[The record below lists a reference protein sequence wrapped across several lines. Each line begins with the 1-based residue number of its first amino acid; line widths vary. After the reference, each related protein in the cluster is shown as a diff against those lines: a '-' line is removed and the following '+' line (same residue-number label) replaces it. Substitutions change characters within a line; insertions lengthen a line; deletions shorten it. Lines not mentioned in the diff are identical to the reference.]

1 MIKLHIIMFTME
13 WNSMK
18 NKFIGCV
25 MAVLLVV
32 SVFNPAF
39 TVFAVGETIT
49 VTDSNGNEITE
60 KIEVQEYRNVQ
71 LSYTISPSMPE
82 GAYVTWKSN
91 LPLLAGVDDSGK
103 VTGYDYS
110 KAAIIQLWIDENIR
124 SLPLVGEAMAKSI
137 EDKIASSGVDIETVN
152 TDVLVAIVSGVAGEQ
167 LGESLRN
174 YLDNMNVVITATLYS
189 ADGVKIADDSV
200 EVLVT
205 QSVVAQVMPTGVH
218 ITNKKTVP
226 TTVAVGTTVR
236 LYGAVTPVRL
246 KQGVKW
252 SVDKTIFESA
262 KGDVTENGLVT
273 FTEPGTLKIK
283 VTPTNALYAAFSD
296 SITFTVVAKEELPV
310 TDFSISGS
318 LTVQEGESSQLA
330 VSNVVP
336 AGAYTGDAVW
346 TSSDPSVVI
355 VDQEGNI
362 TGLDG
367 GSGITYSKKAT
378 VSVTIGDVTKSVDV
392 EVKRG
397 AVQGNINN
405 VEIEGEDAL
414 GIGNTSKYTATV
426 YPTRLNTSSSIVRE
440 WGIIDDDGNYIM
452 ATQESPASTI
462 YGTIDFDGNLTANA
476 SGIITIVARAT
487 NKDVTVE
494 TTKSVFFGNPITDF
508 NISGSLEFTE
518 GKTSQLTITNINP
531 EDYDEQILQTIK
543 WTSENPKIAMVG
555 ENGLVYGVDGG
566 NGNFLNN
573 YQTTKI
579 TATVGGVSK
588 TVTVKIKKATIGKL
602 TQAHIDGFDYVIKD
616 FPVTYN
622 GYFSPERINA
632 SNSYWGIVSNDGQ
645 VPFDDS
651 LNVSG
656 AKYTE
661 NDFAKISEGGTVT
674 ALNAGETDI
683 YLYGKQLITAY
694 TYVQTSKRINTV
706 EIEPKS
712 ITVTAPTK
720 TDYVEGDTQLDLT
733 GLKVQLTYDRADIEK
748 YYGDTSGLYQDSDLT
763 VEVTDYTVGEINP
776 KILDTEQY
784 IVLTVTRAGKSY
796 RGVFSITLAS
806 KAVESIELTAPRYKY
821 IEGETE
827 LDLES
832 LTVKANYSNA
842 PSEEV
847 TDYRVHTE
855 DFDPTLYNVEQ
866 NITVSYTH
874 EGRTATAT
882 FPVIVY
888 GIPVVSV
895 DTNGYS
901 GEWTPNNITF
911 TLSATNELDGLTYY
925 YRTEG
930 GSDWTAISGNTF
942 TVNTDLQNVYYFKA
956 VNSAEI
962 DGTETEGFTVKR
974 DSVTPYFVLNKE
986 INDVTNQNF
995 KITIDN
1001 LRVGL
1006 SGIKSITVNGED
1018 ITGNTEFLV
1027 TENNNY
1033 SVTVTANNGLSKT
1046 LIKTVNNIDREP
1058 PVINRI
1064 DLKHKTTGTN
1074 ARELAEE
1081 EYGLF
1086 FNETVEMTVWAVDKG
1101 IASVGKIEY
1110 RLIDETGTPLSEE
1123 WLTYNELE
1131 RPLFSPNFKGVVE
1144 VKATDKAGNES
1155 AVYRSDGFVI
1165 DGENP
1170 TIEVNAVSKG
1180 KEYENGVWTSDTVDI
1195 TVSSYAFSGI
1205 YEYLYR
1211 VDGGDWKVMDKPNIS
1226 FGEEGEH
1233 ILEFKT
1239 VSYSALE
1246 SDIVPVSVKIDRQM
1260 PVIRV
1265 EFQGTFKR
1273 WTGENMTFSFS
1284 TLEPSISGVTYY
1296 YNDGSGWKEITT
1308 GNQIVLYDNI
1318 NANYQFMAVNGAG
1331 TKSPPSDSYI
1341 VMIDTVVPE
1350 VSVTPEVTGI
1360 TVDPYKVHLDY
1371 SFGEAGLK
1379 SVTLNGE
1386 DITGAEFITVSK
1398 NGTYLITVTGNNL
1411 KTSNYLLTVDNFYD
1425 PLNPANKPVLQVTVE
1440 GAVGVRTGD
1449 DITFKFLCPDGQEVT
1464 YYYDSGDGWTE
1475 IEGNSLTLSESTVA
1489 DYKFKAVNNYG
1500 VESYESPV
1508 YSVILDKSQK
1518 TGASISGNISFEY
1531 PENTDTVTVKLYDF
1545 GANNLIAKKTVAS
1558 DSNKFSF
1565 DSVENGVYFLVAEC
1579 AGYQVYRIAVFV
1591 SGDTVQN
1598 IDFTAGEIMIGDIDL
1613 DGDIDS
1619 DDYELLSSYV
1629 KCNCA
1634 LNEIQLKNADVNG
1647 DGTVDGIDALYL
1659 NLYLH
1664 GAVQLP

>member
-1 MIKLHIIMFTME
+1 MRNKL
-13 WNSMK
+13 
-18 NKFIGCV
+18 IGCL

-32 SVFNPAF
+32 SAFNPAF
-39 TVFAVGETIT
+39 TVFSLGETIT
-49 VTDSNGNEITE
+49 ITDSNGNEITE

-71 LSYTISPSMPE
+71 LSYAVSPSMPE
-82 GAYVTWKSN
+82 GAYVTWESN

-152 TDVLVAIVSGVAGEQ
+152 TDVLVAIVSGIAGEQ

-205 QSVVAQVMPTGVH
+205 QSIVAQVFPTGVH
-218 ITNKKTVP
+218 ITNKKVVP
-226 TTVAVGTTVR
+226 TTVAVGTTVQ

-262 KGDVTENGLVT
+262 KGEVTENGLVT
-273 FTEPGTLKIK
+273 FTEPGKLKIK
-283 VTPTNALYAAFSD
+283 VVPTNGAYVAFSD
-296 SITFTVVAKEELPV
+296 TITFTVVAKEDLPV
-310 TDFSISGS
+310 TDFAISGS

-378 VSVTIGDVTKSVDV
+378 VTVTLGDVTKSVEV

-414 GIGNTSKYTATV
+414 GIGSTSKYTATV
-426 YPTRLNTSSSIVRE
+426 YPTRLNTNSSIVRE

-452 ATQESPASTI
+452 ATAGAPASTM
-462 YGTIDFDGNLTANA
+462 YGTIDSDGNLTANA

-494 TTKSVFFGNPITDF
+494 ATKSVFFGNPITDF
-508 NISGSLEFTE
+508 SISGSLEFNE
-518 GKTSQLTITNINP
+518 GKTSQLTIININP

-543 WTSENPKIAMVG
+543 WTSDNPKIAMVD

-566 NGNFLNN
+566 NGNFMNN
-573 YQTTKI
+573 YQITNI
-579 TATVGGVSK
+579 TATVGGISK

-602 TQAHIDGFDYVIKD
+602 TKAHIDGFDYVIKD
-616 FPVTYN
+616 FPVTYS

-645 VPFDDS
+645 VPFNDS
-651 LNVSG
+651 LNVNG

-661 NDFAKISEGGTVT
+661 NDFAKISDNGTVT

-683 YLYGKQLITAY
+683 YLYGKQLISAY
-694 TYVQTSKRINTV
+694 TYVQTSKHINTV

-763 VEVTDYTVGEINP
+763 VDVTDYTVGEINP
-776 KILDTEQY
+776 DILDTEQY
-784 IVLTVTRAGKSY
+784 IVLTVTRAGRSY
-796 RGVFSITLAS
+796 RGVFAITLAS

-821 IEGETE
+821 LEGETE
-827 LDLES
+827 LDLEN

-842 PSEEV
+842 PSETV

-874 EGRTATAT
+874 EGRTATAA

-895 DTNGYS
+895 DTNGYD

-911 TLSATNELDGLTYY
+911 TLSATNELNGLTYY
-925 YRTEG
+925 YRTEDS
-930 GSDWTAISGNTF
+930 SDWKALSGNTL
-942 TVNTDLQNVYYFKA
+942 TINSNLQNVYYFKA
-956 VNSAEI
+956 INSEEI
-962 DGTETEGFTVKR
+962 ESFETEGYTVRR
-974 DSVTPYFVLNKE
+974 DNVTPYFVLNKE
-986 INDVTNQNF
+986 IDTVTNQNF
-995 KITIDN
+995 KIMIDN
-1001 LRVGL
+1001 LNVGL

-1018 ITGNTEFLV
+1018 ITGSRAFTV

-1033 SVTVTANNGLSKT
+1033 TVTVTANNGLSKT
-1046 LIKTVNNIDREP
+1046 LVKTVSNIDRYA
-1058 PVINRI
+1058 PVITEGILRHKLKGDNAREITEEEFGLYFNEVI
-1064 DLKHKTTGTN
+1064 DLKVYAHDVGV
-1074 ARELAEE
+1074 A
-1081 EYGLF
+1081 
-1086 FNETVEMTVWAVDKG
+1086 G
-1101 IASVGKIEY
+1101 IEKIEY
-1110 RLIDETGTPLSEE
+1110 RLLDENRTPVSSE
-1123 WLTYNELE
+1123 WIRYSDVN
-1131 RPLFSPNFKGVVE
+1131 RPEFLPNFKGFVE
-1144 VKATDKAGNES
+1144 VRAIDKAGNES
-1155 AVYRSDGFVI
+1155 EIYYTDGFTI
-1165 DGENP
+1165 DGDNP
-1170 TIEVNAVSKG
+1170 EIEVNAESLG

-1195 TVSSYAFSGI
+1195 TVTSSAFSGI
-1205 YEYLYR
+1205 YEYLFR
-1211 VDGGDWKVMDKPNIS
+1211 VDGGEWKVMDKPNIS

-1233 ILEFKT
+1233 VLEFKT
-1239 VSYSALE
+1239 VSNSALE

-1284 TLEPSISGVTYY
+1284 TLEPSLSGVTYY

-1350 VSVTPEVTGI
+1350 IKVTPETTDI
-1360 TVDPYKVHLDY
+1360 TVGPYKVYLDY
-1371 SFGEAGLK
+1371 TFGEAGLK

-1386 DITGAEFITVSK
+1386 DITGQDYITVSK
-1398 NGTYLITVTGNNL
+1398 NGTYLITATGNNL

-1425 PLNPANKPVLQVTVE
+1425 PLNPANKPVLQVTVD
-1440 GAVGVRTGD
+1440 GTIGVSTGD
-1449 DITFKFLCPDGQEVT
+1449 DITFKFFNPDGQEVT
-1464 YYYDSGDGWTE
+1464 YYYDNGNGWIAVSG
-1475 IEGNSLTLSESTVA
+1475 NYLTLSESVIA
-1489 DYKFKAVNNYG
+1489 DYKFKAVNKYG

-1518 TGASISGNISFEY
+1518 TGASIYGNITL
-1531 PENTDTVTVKLYDF
+1531 ENLNAADSILIKVYDAGTGKLVT
-1545 GANNLIAKKTVAS
+1545 KKTVAVNEGS
-1558 DSNKFSF
+1558 YSIDGVN
-1565 DSVENGVYFLVAEC
+1565 NGGFIIIAEC
-1579 AGYQVYRIAVFV
+1579 EGHELFRKLVNVSSDTEQNLDFVAGKVTV
-1591 SGDTVQN
+1591 GDV
-1598 IDFTAGEIMIGDIDL
+1598 DL
-1613 DGDIDS
+1613 DGDIDF
-1619 DDYELLSSYV
+1619 DDYDLLATHV
-1629 KCNCA
+1629 KCKA
-1634 LNEIQLKNADVNG
+1634 PLTGQQMLNADING
-1647 DGTVDGIDALYL
+1647 DGFVDAIDAVYLDLYL
-1659 NLYLH
+1659 S

>member
-49 VTDSNGNEITE
+49 ITDADGNEITE
-60 KIEVQEYRNVQ
+60 KVEVQEYRNVQ
-71 LSYTISPSMPE
+71 LSYAVSPSMPE
-82 GAYVTWKSN
+82 GAYVTWESN

-152 TDVLVAIVSGVAGEQ
+152 TDVLVSIVSGIAGEQ

-205 QSVVAQVMPTGVH
+205 QSIVAQVFPTGVH
-218 ITNKKTVP
+218 ITNRKVVP
-226 TTVAVGTTVR
+226 TTVAVGTTVQ

-252 SVDKTIFESA
+252 SVDKSIFESA
-262 KGDVTENGLVT
+262 KGEVTEDGLVT
-273 FTEPGTLKIK
+273 FTEPGKLKIK
-283 VTPTNALYAAFSD
+283 VVPTNGAYVAFSD
-296 SITFTVVAKEELPV
+296 SITFTVVSKEELPV
-310 TDFSISGS
+310 TDFAISGS

-346 TSSDPSVVI
+346 TSSDPSVLL

-378 VSVTIGDVTKSVDV
+378 VTVTLGDVTKSVEV

-414 GIGNTSKYTATV
+414 GIGSTSKYTATV

-452 ATQESPASTI
+452 ATAGAPASTI
-462 YGTIDFDGNLTANA
+462 YGTIDSDGNLTANA
-476 SGIITIVARAT
+476 SGIITIVARVT

-508 NISGSLEFTE
+508 SISGSLEFNE

-579 TATVGGVSK
+579 TASVGGVSK

-651 LNVSG
+651 LNVNG

-661 NDFAKISEGGTVT
+661 NDFAKISDNGTVT

-683 YLYGKQLITAY
+683 HLYGKQLITAY
-694 TYVQTSKRINTV
+694 TYVQTSKHINTV

-712 ITVTAPTK
+712 ITVTAPTR
-720 TDYVEGDTQLDLT
+720 TDYVEGETELDLT

-748 YYGDTSGLYQDSDLT
+748 YYGDTSGMYQDSDLT

-784 IVLTVTRAGKSY
+784 IVLTVTRAGRSY

-821 IEGETE
+821 LEGETE
-827 LDLES
+827 LDLEN

-842 PSEEV
+842 PSETV

-895 DTNGYS
+895 DTNGYD

-911 TLSATNELDGLTYY
+911 TLSATNELNGLTYY
-925 YRTEG
+925 YRTEDS
-930 GSDWTAISGNTF
+930 SDWKALFGNTL
-942 TVNTDLQNVYYFKA
+942 TINSNLQNVYYFKA
-956 VNSAEI
+956 INSEEI
-962 DGTETEGFTVKR
+962 ESSETEGYTVKR
-974 DSVTPYFVLNKE
+974 DNVTPYFVLNKE
-986 INDVTNQNF
+986 INTVTNKNF

-1001 LRVGL
+1001 LNVGL

-1086 FNETVEMTVWAVDKG
+1086 FNETVEMTVWAVDRG
-1101 IASVGKIEY
+1101 IAGVGKIEY

-1123 WLTYNELE
+1123 WLTYNELSK
-1131 RPLFSPNFKGVVE
+1131 PLISPNFKGVVE

-1155 AVYRSDGFVI
+1155 AIYRSDGFVI
-1165 DGENP
+1165 DGDNP
-1170 TIEVNAVSKG
+1170 VIEVNAESLG

-1195 TVSSYAFSGI
+1195 SVSSHAFSGI

-1211 VDGGDWKVMDKPNIS
+1211 VDSGDWKVMDKPNIS

-1233 ILEFKT
+1233 VLEFKT
-1239 VSYSALE
+1239 VSYSSLE

-1284 TLEPSISGVTYY
+1284 TLEPSLSGVTYY

-1350 VSVTPEVTGI
+1350 IKVTPEVTDI
-1360 TVDPYKVHLDY
+1360 TVDPYKVYLNY

-1386 DITGAEFITVSK
+1386 DITGQDYITVSK

-1425 PLNPANKPVLQVTVE
+1425 PLNPANKPVLQVTAE
-1440 GAVGVRTGD
+1440 GAIGVRTGD
-1449 DITFKFLCPDGQEVT
+1449 DITFKFFNPDGQNVT
-1464 YYYDSGDGWTE
+1464 YYYDNGNGWTE
-1475 IEGNSLTLSESTVA
+1475 IAGNKLTLSESTVA
-1489 DYKFKAVNNYG
+1489 DYKFKAVNKYG

-1518 TGASISGNISFEY
+1518 TGASLFGSISLEAS
-1531 PENTDTVTVKLYDF
+1531 ENAEAVTVKLYDF
-1545 GANNLIAKKTVAS
+1545 NTGKIITKKTVSAA
-1558 DSNKFSF
+1558 DAAYSF
-1565 DSVENGVYFLVAEC
+1565 DGIENDGYILIAEC
-1579 AGYQVYRIAVFV
+1579 AGYELFRTFVSV
-1591 SGDTVQN
+1591 SGDTQQDISLSLGKTVV
-1598 IDFTAGEIMIGDIDL
+1598 GDVDL
-1613 DGDIDS
+1613 DGDVDS
-1619 DDYELLSSYV
+1619 DDYDLMLLNI
-1629 KCNCA
+1629 KCNK
-1634 LNEIQLKNADVNG
+1634 QLSDRQMINADING
-1647 DGTVDGIDALYL
+1647 DGAVDAIDALYL
-1659 NLYLH
+1659 DLYLS

>member
-1 MIKLHIIMFTME
+1 MRNKL
-13 WNSMK
+13 
-18 NKFIGCV
+18 IGCL
-25 MAVLLVV
+25 MAVLLAV

-39 TVFAVGETIT
+39 TAFALGETIT
-49 VTDSNGNEITE
+49 ITDSNGNEITE
-60 KIEVQEYRNVQ
+60 KVEVQEYRNVQ
-71 LSYTISPSMPE
+71 LSYTVSPSMPE
-82 GAYVTWKSN
+82 GAYVTWESN
-91 LPLLAGVDDSGK
+91 LPLLAGVDDTGK

-152 TDVLVAIVSGVAGEQ
+152 TDVLVAIVSGIAGEQ

-205 QSVVAQVMPTGVH
+205 QSIVAQVFPTGVH
-218 ITNKKTVP
+218 ITNRKVVP
-226 TTVAVGTTVR
+226 TTVAVGTTVQ

-252 SVDKTIFESA
+252 SVDKSIFESA
-262 KGDVTENGLVT
+262 KGEVTEDGLVT
-273 FTEPGTLKIK
+273 FTEPGKLKIK
-283 VTPTNALYAAFSD
+283 VVPTNGAYVAFSD
-296 SITFTVVAKEELPV
+296 SITFTVVSKEELPV
-310 TDFSISGS
+310 TDFAISGS

-346 TSSDPSVVI
+346 TSSDPSVLL

-378 VSVTIGDVTKSVDV
+378 VTVTLGDVTKSVEV

-414 GIGNTSKYTATV
+414 GIGSTSKYTATV

-452 ATQESPASTI
+452 ATAGAPASTI
-462 YGTIDFDGNLTANA
+462 YGTIDSDGNLTANA

-508 NISGSLEFTE
+508 SISGSLEFNE

-661 NDFAKISEGGTVT
+661 NDFAKISDNGTVT

-683 YLYGKQLITAY
+683 HLYGKQLITAY
-694 TYVQTSKRINTV
+694 TYVQTSKHINTV

-712 ITVTAPTK
+712 ITVTAPTR
-720 TDYVEGDTQLDLT
+720 TDYVEGETELDLT

-748 YYGDTSGLYQDSDLT
+748 YYGDTSGMYQDSDLT

-784 IVLTVTRAGKSY
+784 IVLTVTRAGRSY

-821 IEGETE
+821 LEGETE
-827 LDLES
+827 LDLEN

-842 PSEEV
+842 PSETV

-895 DTNGYS
+895 DTNGYD

-911 TLSATNELDGLTYY
+911 TLSATNELNGLTYY
-925 YRTEG
+925 YRTEDS
-930 GSDWTAISGNTF
+930 SDWKALSGNTLII
-942 TVNTDLQNVYYFKA
+942 NSNLQNVYYFKA
-956 VNSAEI
+956 INSEEI
-962 DGTETEGFTVKR
+962 ESSETEGYTVKR
-974 DSVTPYFVLNKE
+974 DNVTPYFVLNKE
-986 INDVTNQNF
+986 INTVTNKNF

-1001 LRVGL
+1001 LNVGL

-1046 LIKTVNNIDREP
+1046 LIKTVNNIDRDTPFIKEFL
-1058 PVINRI
+1058 
-1064 DLKHKTTGTN
+1064 LKHKLTGDI
-1074 ARELAEE
+1074 ARELSEE
-1081 EYGLF
+1081 EFGLY
-1086 FNETVEMTVWAVDKG
+1086 FNEVVELTAAAEDVG
-1101 IASVGKIEY
+1101 IASIDKIEY
-1110 RLIDETGTPLSEE
+1110 RLLDENRTPISPEWTVYNQLSK
-1123 WLTYNELE
+1123 
-1131 RPLFSPNFKGVVE
+1131 PQFSPNFKGFIE
-1144 VKATDKAGNES
+1144 LKATDRAGNES
-1155 AVYRSDGFVI
+1155 EIVYSDGFVI
-1165 DGENP
+1165 DGDNP
-1170 TIEVNAVSKG
+1170 DIEVNAVSKG
-1180 KEYENGVWTSDTVDI
+1180 KEYENGAWTSDSVNI
-1195 TVSSYAFSGI
+1195 SVSSHAFSGI

-1233 ILEFKT
+1233 VLEFKT

-1284 TLEPSISGVTYY
+1284 TLEPSLSGVTYY

-1350 VSVTPEVTGI
+1350 VTVTPEVTDI

-1386 DITGAEFITVSK
+1386 DITGAEYITVSK

-1425 PLNPANKPVLQVTVE
+1425 PLNPANKPVLQVTAE
-1440 GAVGVRTGD
+1440 GAIGVRTGD
-1449 DITFKFLCPDGQEVT
+1449 DITFKFFNPDGQEVT
-1464 YYYDSGDGWTE
+1464 YFYNNGNGWTE
-1475 IEGNSLTLSESTVA
+1475 ISGNTLTLSESIVA
-1489 DYKFKAVNNYG
+1489 DYKFKAVNKYG

-1508 YSVILDKSQK
+1508 YSVILDKAQK
-1518 TGASISGNISFEY
+1518 TGASIFGSISLESL
-1531 PENTDTVTVKLYDF
+1531 ENVGAVTVKIYDF
-1545 GANNLIAKKTVAS
+1545 NTNNLITKKTVSAG
-1558 DSNKFSF
+1558 DSAYSF
-1565 DSVENGVYFLVAEC
+1565 DGIGNGGYILIAEC
-1579 AGYQVYRIAVFV
+1579 DGYEVYRTYVRV
-1591 SGDTVQN
+1591 SGDTQQDISFSLGKSV
-1598 IDFTAGEIMIGDIDL
+1598 IGDVDL
-1613 DGDIDS
+1613 DGDVDY
-1619 DDYELLSSYV
+1619 DDYELLLLNI
-1629 KCNCA
+1629 KCSNT
-1634 LNEIQLKNADVNG
+1634 LSEKQMINADING
-1647 DGTVDGIDALYL
+1647 DGYIDGVDALYL
-1659 NLYLH
+1659 DLYLS